1 MNDRYR
7 DYLRRAAGYFAVVL
21 VSGAYVATA
30 FIRVGKTGK
39 TPAEILSDGA
49 LALLLGLFI
58 NRVFDLQG
66 MMLGERDERLCATLR
81 LHGEIVSRLSP
92 VLHLLPGWCAE
103 KNRENLRECRR
114 RILSRRGLRYEDYF
128 EADGSRKRF
137 ALQKAPGT
145 GCKKEEAPP
154 EKGACGQG
162 GNKPV
167 PGALA
172 FSARGR
178 FARERREERAA
189 QREARADKRCL
200 RRALC
205 LRPTPLAP
213 GALTAEGGRAEDP
226 YSFGRTKKSY
236 ETGCGLRDFFTKLF
250 MALLFGYYGVEL
262 LENFSWGALIFKL
275 FQVALFLL
283 IGVTRMLRTYFFMTD
298 EYRARIVKKIDLLQ
312 MFGAS
317 LAKAEKRE

>member
-114 RILSRRGLRYEDYF
+114 RMLSRRGLRYEDYF

-145 GCKKEEAPP
+145 GCKKKKRPR
-154 EKGACGQG
+154 K
-162 GNKPV
+162 
-167 PGALA
+167 
-172 FSARGR
+172 R
-178 FARERREERAA
+178 
-189 QREARADKRCL
+189 ARA
-200 RRALC
+200 
-205 LRPTPLAP
+205 
-213 GALTAEGGRAEDP
+213 GRAETNP
-226 YSFGRTKKSY
+226 SPALWPFPRGEAVGRGKNARTNAVCAGRFVCAPRRLPPVRSRPRAAAPRIPIPSAAPKKVMRPDAACATFSP
-236 ETGCGLRDFFTKLF
+236 
-250 MALLFGYYGVEL
+250 
-262 LENFSWGALIFKL
+262 NFSWLCFSAITGWNCWKISVGARSFSSCFRLRCFCSSGSRGCCGL
-275 FQVALFLL
+275 TFL
-283 IGVTRMLRTYFFMTD
+283 
-298 EYRARIVKKIDLLQ
+298 
-312 MFGAS
+312 
-317 LAKAEKRE
+317 

>member
-114 RILSRRGLRYEDYF
+114 RMLSRRGLRYEDYF

-172 FSARGR
+172 FSARGSR
-178 FARERREERAA
+178 WAREERAA
-189 QREARADKRCL
+189 QREERADKRCL

-226 YSFGRTKKSY
+226 IPSAAPKKVMRPDAACATFSP
-236 ETGCGLRDFFTKLF
+236 
-250 MALLFGYYGVEL
+250 
-262 LENFSWGALIFKL
+262 NFSWPCFSAIMGWNCWKISVGARSFSSCFRLRCFCSSGSRGCCGL
-275 FQVALFLL
+275 TFL
-283 IGVTRMLRTYFFMTD
+283 
-298 EYRARIVKKIDLLQ
+298 
-312 MFGAS
+312 
-317 LAKAEKRE
+317 

>member
-114 RILSRRGLRYEDYF
+114 RMLSRRGLRYEDYF
-128 EADGSRKRF
+128 EADGSRKCYF
-137 ALQKAPGT
+137 SPKSPQT
-145 GCKKEEAPP
+145 GCEKEETPAGVAQKKGEAPP
-154 EKGACGQG
+154 ANGAHSAF
-162 GNKPV
+162 
-167 PGALA
+167 PGSFA
-172 FSARGR
+172 FPARGR
-178 FARERREERAA
+178 FARERREE
-189 QREARADKRCL
+189 RADKRCL